1 MARLGW
7 SQGKQTEHGG
17 QGVKERG
24 LECELS
30 RAEWRPA
37 RGNEG
42 RMRTNDAK
50 AAIKGYSLIE
60 PDDSVEVQVVGGL
73 IQHQQCGL
81 HE

>member
-1 MARLGW
+1 M
-7 SQGKQTEHGG
+7 
-17 QGVKERG
+17 
-24 LECELS
+24 S

-50 AAIKGYSLIE
+50 AVIKGYSLIE

-73 IQHQQCGL
+73 IQHQQRGL